1 MNNITIIGNLGSD
14 PELKFTQS
22 GLAQAKFSIATTYGK
37 DDNKKT
43 TWHNCVAWGEQAEAI
58 AATLIKGSRAIIT
71 GRYEVRE
78 YTTKNGE
85 KKKSYEVIVDDCG
98 ASLRWGMPKEAG
110 RYSAPAAAPS
120 SYKQAAF
127 DDEEPF

>member
-1 MNNITIIGNLGSD
+1 MNNITIIGNFGQD
-14 PELKFTQS
+14 PELRFTNN
-22 GLAQAKFSIATTYGK
+22 GLAQVKFSIATTSGK
-37 DDNKKT
+37 DDKKKT
-43 TWHNCVAWGEQAEAI
+43 TWHNCVAWGEMAEAI
-58 AATLIKGSRAIIT
+58 AATFIKGSRAIVM

-78 YTTKNGE
+78 YTAKNGE
-85 KKKSYEVIVDDCG
+85 TKKSYEILVDDCG

-110 RYSAPAAAPS
+110 KYSASSAPAS